1 MTQMKIEK
9 HHTNRLEILHG
20 GTISTMIDL
29 GGYQLILTTTLGK
42 SGRGIGTGELLRR
55 GDNSRSLAVASKG
68 LFSTG
73 VSTDINI
80 SYISSGG
87 KVGDTV
93 TMEAECDRIGKQFR
107 EGN

>member
-1 MTQMKIEK
+1 MKILSAGPVLPQRLLTTVPGKVTVQMRIEK

-29 GGYQLILTTTLGK
+29 GGFIPLAIALTT
-42 SGRGIGTGELLRR
+42 
-55 GDNSRSLAVASKG
+55 RSLACASKG
-68 LFSTG
+68 LFATG

-87 KVGDTV
+87 KVGDTI
-93 TMEAECDRIGKQFR
+93 TMEAECDRIGPF
-107 EGN
+107 